1 MRGEQRGFGPGTGNC
16 RDNHRAVDRAS
27 TDQWP
32 QDGGVSPRLGGQRSA
47 SREMIVIAHWT
58 GIVGGKE
65 TGCAV
70 TVVQLP
76 QIGSA
81 GQDVVVRIVG
91 GGAQAVAKTQTGP
104 RLRHD

>member
-1 MRGEQRGFGPGTGNC
+1 MRGEQRGFGPGTGDS
-16 RDNHRAVDRAS
+16 RDNHRAVDRAF

-32 QDGGVSPRLGGQRSA
+32 EDSHVSPRLGGQRSA
-47 SREMIVIAHWT
+47 CREMILIAHWT

-91 GGAQAVAKTQTGP
+91 VGAEAVAKTQTGP
-104 RLRHD
+104 RLAA